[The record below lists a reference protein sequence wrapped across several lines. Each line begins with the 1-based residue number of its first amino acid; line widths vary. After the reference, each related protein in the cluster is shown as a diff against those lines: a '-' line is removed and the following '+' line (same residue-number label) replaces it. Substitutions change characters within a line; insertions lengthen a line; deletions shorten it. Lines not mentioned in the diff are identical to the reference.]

1 MIEPPYPTA
10 DVGPLMKGMVI
21 GGVGIVHVFLAQ
33 FAIGGGMLLTYL
45 EWRRQRHAA
54 SSANASASL
63 ADVPALGPFI
73 HSFFQTLVLVSFVL
87 GAVTGVAM
95 WLTTI
100 QVGART
106 IGLMVD
112 EFHWLWATEWL
123 CFCVEVAAG
132 YTFVRY
138 GKRLPDRARL
148 ATLATYACASW
159 LSLFWING
167 ILSWQL
173 TPGEWLADRQLWSGF
188 FNPSFLPSLLYRTV
202 VAMTLAALVACLVVA
217 ALPAA
222 QLGVPAAAAAEP
234 AAPAD
239 ALRARRRALVRTISL
254 FLAPM
259 AAMPVFAVWYLSV
272 IPADS
277 RSWLMGG
284 SIAMTMF
291 VGIAAGASLVIG
303 AYAALL
309 LATSRLA
316 LARKW
321 PFTLGGPSAAI
332 LLVIAFAATAAGE
345 FVREGARKPYTVRD
359 VLYSSS
365 LTEAEVVHM
374 RTAGAAAHDPW
385 PLRDAARYPTAQ
397 LSHGARVVRALCD
410 VCHTMNAANGL
421 SHLVA
426 TWSLDQMRHNIAMLQ
441 RTKAFMPPFA
451 GTAADVEA
459 VVQLLAWERAGAP
472 IVWPQPLAIGAA
484 IVDPLPQIQRWLDE
498 AGTRPRLSPDEHNGT
513 STPLAPAPAAPA
525 AEGAAP

>member
-45 EWRRQRHAA
+45 EWRRQRHANSTGA
-54 SSANASASL
+54 ST
-63 ADVPALGPFI
+63 ADVPADIPALGPFI

-148 ATLATYACASW
+148 ATLATYAGASW

-217 ALPAA
+217 ALPASS
-222 QLGVPAAAAAEP
+222 LGAATD
-234 AAPAD
+234 APADID

-309 LATSRLA
+309 LATGRLA
-316 LARKW
+316 IARKW
-321 PFTLGGPSAAI
+321 PFTLGGPTAAI

-365 LTEAEVVHM
+365 LTEAEVVQM
-374 RTAGAAAHDPW
+374 RSLGAATHDPW

-410 VCHTMNAANGL
+410 VCHTMTAANGL

-451 GTAADVEA
+451 GTATDVES

-472 IVWPQPLAIGAA
+472 IVWPQPLPIGAA
-484 IVDPLPQIQRWLDE
+484 AIDPLPQIQRWLDE
-498 AGTRPRLSPDEHNGT
+498 AGTRPRLSPDEHN
-513 STPLAPAPAAPA
+513 APASPTPAAS
-525 AEGAAP
+525 EGATP

>member
-45 EWRRQRHAA
+45 EWRRQRRARQPDPP
-54 SSANASASL
+54 
-63 ADVPALGPFI
+63 ADISALGPFI
-73 HSFFQTLVLVSFVL
+73 HSYFQTLVLVSFVL

-138 GKRLPDRARL
+138 GQRLSDRARL
-148 ATLATYACASW
+148 TTLATYAVASW

-173 TPGEWLADRQLWSGF
+173 TPGEWLTNRELWSGF
-188 FNPSFLPSLLYRTV
+188 FNPSFWPSLLYRTV
-202 VAMTLAALVACLVVA
+202 VAMTLAALVACLVIA
-217 ALPAA
+217 ALPPSH
-222 QLGVPAAAAAEP
+222 LGVSAGAADTAGAAD
-234 AAPAD
+234 PAD
-239 ALRARRRALVRTISL
+239 AVRRRRRALVRTISL
-254 FLAPM
+254 FLSPM
-259 AAMPVFAVWYLSV
+259 AAMPVFALWYLSV
-272 IPADS
+272 IPEDS

-309 LATSRLA
+309 FATGRLA
-316 LARKW
+316 FARKW

-332 LLVIAFAATAAGE
+332 LLVVAFAATAAGE

-365 LTEAEVVHM
+365 LTEAEVVEL
-374 RTAGAAAHDPW
+374 RKTGAAANDPW
-385 PLRDAARYPTAQ
+385 PLRDAERYPTAQ
-397 LSHGARVVRALCD
+397 LAHGARVVRALCD
-410 VCHTMNAANGL
+410 VCHTMSAANGL
-421 SHLVA
+421 THLVA

-472 IVWPQPLAIGAA
+472 IVWPLPVPIDEPSAGAA
-484 IVDPLPQIQRWLDE
+484 DPLPQIQRWLDE
-498 AGTRPRLSPDEHNGT
+498 AGTRPRL
-513 STPLAPAPAAPA
+513 
-525 AEGAAP
+525 EGARR

>member
-1 MIEPPYPTA
+1 MIEPPYPTP

-33 FAIGGGMLLTYL
+33 FAIGGGILLAYL
-45 EWRRQRHAA
+45 ERLRQRRGEHAA
-54 SSANASASL
+54 
-63 ADVPALGPFI
+63 ALGAFI
-73 HSFFQTLVLVSFVL
+73 ESYFQTLVLVSFVL

-100 QVGART
+100 LVGSRT

-138 GKRLPDRARL
+138 GKRLSDRARL
-148 ATLATYACASW
+148 GTLVTYAAASW

-173 TPGEWLADRQLWSGF
+173 TPGDWIRDHNLWSGF

-202 VAMTLAALVACLVVA
+202 VAMTLAALVACLVIA

-222 QLGVPAAAAAEP
+222 QLGLGADATVDAD
-234 AAPAD
+234 APA
-239 ALRARRRALVRTISL
+239 LRERRRALVRIVSAL
-254 FLAPM
+254 LAPM
-259 AAMPVFAVWYLSV
+259 AAMPLLALWYLSV
-272 IPADS
+272 IPEDS
-277 RSWLMGG
+277 RGWLMGG

-309 LATSRLA
+309 LVARRLP
-316 LARKW
+316 LTRGW
-321 PFTLGGPSAAI
+321 NVSLGGPSAAI

-365 LTEAEVVHM
+365 LTEAEVAQM
-374 RTAGAAAHDPW
+374 RQAGAVTADPW
-385 PLRDAARYPTAQ
+385 PLRDAERYPTPQ
-397 LSHGARVVRALCD
+397 LVHGARVVRALCD
-410 VCHTMNAANGL
+410 VCHTMKGANAL
-421 SHLVA
+421 THLTA
-426 TWSLDQMRHNIAMLQ
+426 TWTLDQMRHNIAMLQ

-451 GTAADVEA
+451 GTAADVES
-459 VVQLLAWERAGAP
+459 VVQLLAWEHAGAP
-472 IVWPQPLAIGAA
+472 PQWPPPRLSGQPDNT
-484 IVDPLPQIQRWLDE
+484 VDPLPQIQRWLDE
-498 AGTRPRLSPDEHNGT
+498 AGTAPRVA
-513 STPLAPAPAAPA
+513 PLPAA
-525 AEGAAP
+525 APGGPR

>member
-1 MIEPPYPTA
+1 MIEPPYPTT

-33 FAIGGGMLLTYL
+33 FAIGGGLLLAYL
-45 EWRRQRHAA
+45 EWRRQRRPDEPH
-54 SSANASASL
+54 
-63 ADVPALGPFI
+63 LGRFI
-73 HSFFQTLVLVSFVL
+73 HSYFQTLVLVSFVL

-100 QVGART
+100 LVGART

-112 EFHWLWATEWL
+112 EFHWLWATEWV

-138 GKRLPDRARL
+138 GKRLSDRARL
-148 ATLATYACASW
+148 GTLATYATASW

-173 TPGEWLADRQLWSGF
+173 TPGDWIRDHDLWSGF
-188 FNPSFLPSLLYRTV
+188 FNPSFLPSLLYRSV
-202 VAMTLAALVACLVVA
+202 VAMTLAALVACLVIA
-217 ALPAA
+217 ALPAEHLIA
-222 QLGVPAAAAAEP
+222 GGSAAGDAAVRE
-234 AAPAD
+234 
-239 ALRARRRALVRTISL
+239 RRRALVRTVST

-259 AAMPVFAVWYLSV
+259 AAMPLLAGWYVSV
-272 IPADS
+272 MPADS
-277 RSWLMGG
+277 RGWIMGG

-309 LATSRLA
+309 FAQRRLVA
-316 LARKW
+316 LRRW

-365 LTEAEVVHM
+365 LTEPEVAHLRVV
-374 RTAGAAAHDPW
+374 GAVEHDPW
-385 PLRDAARYPTAQ
+385 PLRDEARYPTPQ
-397 LSHGARVVRALCD
+397 LAHGARVVRALCD
-410 VCHTMNAANGL
+410 VCHTMSGANGL
-421 SHLVA
+421 EHLVA
-426 TWSLDQMRHNIAMLQ
+426 SWSEDQMRHNIAMLQ

-451 GTAADVEA
+451 GNAADVES
-459 VVQLLAWERAGAP
+459 VVQLLVWVRAGAP
-472 IVWPQPLAIGAA
+472 RAWAPPAANAEALAE
-484 IVDPLPQIQRWLDE
+484 IQRWLDE
-498 AGTRPRLSPDEHNGT
+498 AGTAPRVDGGAMHG
-513 STPLAPAPAAPA
+513 APAPALPSVPPSVPPAAQAPA
-525 AEGAAP
+525 GGAR

>member
-1 MIEPPYPTA
+1 MIEPPYPTV

-33 FAIGGGMLLTYL
+33 FAIGGGLLLAYL
-45 EWRRQRHAA
+45 EWRRQRSQGRHGEAY
-54 SSANASASL
+54 
-63 ADVPALGPFI
+63 LGRFL
-73 HSFFQTLVLVSFVL
+73 HSYFQTLVLVSFVL

-100 QVGART
+100 LVGART

-138 GKRLPDRARL
+138 GKRLSDRARL
-148 ATLATYACASW
+148 GTLATYATASW

-173 TPGEWLADRQLWSGF
+173 TPGDWIRDHDLWSGF
-188 FNPSFLPSLLYRTV
+188 FNPSFLPSLLYRSV
-202 VAMTLAALVACLVVA
+202 VAMTLAALVACLVIA
-217 ALPAA
+217 ALPAEH
-222 QLGVPAAAAAEP
+222 LIEGGSAAGDAAVR
-234 AAPAD
+234 D
-239 ALRARRRALVRTISL
+239 RRRALVRTVSP

-259 AAMPVFAVWYLSV
+259 AAMPLLAAWYVSV

-303 AYAALL
+303 TYAALL
-309 LATSRLA
+309 LAQRHLA
-316 LARKW
+316 ALRRW

-365 LTEAEVVHM
+365 LTEPEVAHLRV
-374 RTAGAAAHDPW
+374 AGAVEHDPW
-385 PLRDAARYPTAQ
+385 PLRHQARYPTPQ
-397 LSHGARVVRALCD
+397 LAHGARVVRALCD
-410 VCHTMNAANGL
+410 VCHTMSGANGL
-421 SHLVA
+421 EHLVA
-426 TWSLDQMRHNIAMLQ
+426 SWSLDQMRHNIAMLQ

-451 GTAADVEA
+451 GNAADVEA
-459 VVQLLAWERAGAP
+459 VVQLLAWEREGAP
-472 IVWPQPLAIGAA
+472 KQWPALAPVPIGAA
-484 IVDPLPQIQRWLDE
+484 AGATAEGDPLPEIQRWLDE
-498 AGTRPRLSPDEHNGT
+498 AGTAPRVDGGKRYGAPAPSLP
-513 STPLAPAPAAPA
+513 PAPAAMR
-525 AEGAAP
+525 GAP

>member
-33 FAIGGGMLLTYL
+33 FAIGGGLLLTYL
-45 EWRRQRHAA
+45 EHRRQRAA
-54 SSANASASL
+54 RAGAGR
-63 ADVPALGPFI
+63 DEHYLGRFI
-73 HSFFQTLVLVSFVL
+73 HSYFQTLVLVSFVL

-106 IGLMVD
+106 IGMMVD
-112 EFHWLWATEWL
+112 EFHWVWATEWL

-138 GKRLPDRARL
+138 GKRLSDRARL
-148 ATLATYACASW
+148 ATLATYATASW

-173 TPGEWLADRQLWSGF
+173 TPGAWLRDRDLWSGF
-188 FNPSFLPSLLYRTV
+188 FNPSFLPSLLYRSV
-202 VAMTLAALVACLVVA
+202 VAMTLAALVACLVIA
-217 ALPAA
+217 ALPARR
-222 QLGVPAAAAAEP
+222 LMGHDEP
-234 AAPAD
+234 TTDD
-239 ALRARRRALVRTISL
+239 AVRLRRRDMVRTVSV

-259 AAMPVFAVWYLSV
+259 AAMPLLAGWYLHV
-272 IPADS
+272 MPPDS
-277 RSWLMGG
+277 RSWVMGG

-303 AYAALL
+303 TYAALL
-309 LATSRLA
+309 LVQRRVSA
-316 LARKW
+316 LQRW

-332 LLVIAFAATAAGE
+332 LLVISFAATAAGE
-345 FVREGARKPYTVRD
+345 FVREGARKPFTIRD
-359 VLYSSS
+359 VLYSSA
-365 LTEAEVVHM
+365 LTEAEVAQL
-374 RTAGAAAHDPW
+374 RERGATEHDPW
-385 PLRDAARYPTAQ
+385 PLRDEQRYVTPQ
-397 LSHGARVVRALCD
+397 LAHGARVVRALCD
-410 VCHTMNAANGL
+410 ACHTMSGANGL

-426 TWSLDQMRHNIAMLQ
+426 TWTLDQMRHNIAMLQ

-459 VVQLLAWERAGAP
+459 VVQLLAWERDGAP
-472 IVWPQPLAIGAA
+472 TQWPRPVAVAPA
-484 IVDPLPQIQRWLDE
+484 EPDPLPQIQRWLDE
-498 AGTRPRLSPDEHNGT
+498 AGTAPRTGRAE
-513 STPLAPAPAAPA
+513 PAHAG
-525 AEGAAP
+525 GAR

>member
-1 MIEPPYPTA
+1 MIEPPYPTT

-33 FAIGGGMLLTYL
+33 FAIGGGLLLAYL
-45 EWRRQRHAA
+45 EWRRQRR
-54 SSANASASL
+54 
-63 ADVPALGPFI
+63 PEERYLGRFI
-73 HSFFQTLVLVSFVL
+73 HSYFQTLVLVSFVL

-100 QVGART
+100 LVGART

-112 EFHWLWATEWL
+112 EFHWLWATEWV

-138 GKRLPDRARL
+138 GKRLSDRARL
-148 ATLATYACASW
+148 GTLATYAVASW

-173 TPGEWLADRQLWSGF
+173 TPGDWVRDHDLWSGF

-202 VAMTLAALVACLVVA
+202 VAMTLAALVACLVIA
-217 ALPAA
+217 ALPAEH
-222 QLGVPAAAAAEP
+222 LIEGGGGGNGGNGGDAAVRE
-234 AAPAD
+234 
-239 ALRARRRALVRTISL
+239 RRRAVVRTVST

-259 AAMPVFAVWYLSV
+259 AAMPLLAAWYLSV

-277 RSWLMGG
+277 RGWIMGG
-284 SIAMTMF
+284 SVAMTMF

-309 LATSRLA
+309 FAQRRLPA
-316 LARKW
+316 LRRW

-365 LTEAEVVHM
+365 LTEPEVAHLRV
-374 RTAGAAAHDPW
+374 AGATSHDPW
-385 PLRDAARYPTAQ
+385 PLRHEARYPTPQ
-397 LSHGARVVRALCD
+397 LAHGARVVRALCD
-410 VCHTMNAANGL
+410 VCHTMSGANGL
-421 SHLVA
+421 EHLVA
-426 TWSLDQMRHNIAMLQ
+426 SWSLDQMRHNIAMLQ

-451 GTAADVEA
+451 GNAADVEA
-459 VVQLLAWERAGAP
+459 VVQLLAWTRDGTPRQWPAP
-472 IVWPQPLAIGAA
+472 VAIGAA
-484 IVDPLPQIQRWLDE
+484 DPLSEIQRWLDE
-498 AGTRPRLSPDEHNGT
+498 AGTAPRVESGTDREPRHGAPAPALRPAP
-513 STPLAPAPAAPA
+513 APAPAALR
-525 AEGAAP
+525 GAP

>member
-1 MIEPPYPTA
+1 MIESPYPTSE
-10 DVGPLMKGMVI
+10 VGPLMKGMVI

-33 FAIGGGMLLTYL
+33 FAIGGGMLLAYL
-45 EWRRQRHAA
+45 EWRRQKRGA
-54 SSANASASL
+54 SSA
-63 ADVPALGPFI
+63 ADAQLGRFI
-73 HSFFQTLVLVSFVL
+73 GSYFQTLVLVSFVL

-100 QVGART
+100 LVGART

-138 GKRLPDRARL
+138 GDRLSDKARL
-148 ATLATYACASW
+148 GTLVTYAVASW

-173 TPGEWLADRQLWSGF
+173 TPGDWVRDHNLWSGF

-202 VAMTLAALVACLVVA
+202 VAMTLAALVACLVIA
-217 ALPAA
+217 ALPAEH
-222 QLGVPAAAAAEP
+222 LGEP
-234 AAPAD
+234 AADGSTEASTD
-239 ALRARRRALVRTISL
+239 ASSRERRRALVRTVSI

-259 AAMPVFAVWYLSV
+259 AAMPLLALWYLSV
-272 IPADS
+272 IPEDS
-277 RSWLMGG
+277 RGWIMGG

-303 AYAALL
+303 AYAAILL
-309 LATSRLA
+309 MARRL
-316 LARKW
+316 LSGRRW

-365 LTEAEVVHM
+365 LTEAEVVQL
-374 RTAGAAAHDPW
+374 RQTGAVVADPW
-385 PLRDAARYPTAQ
+385 PLRDAERYVTPQ
-397 LSHGARVVRALCD
+397 LAHGARVVRALCD
-410 VCHTMNAANGL
+410 VCHTMSGANGL
-421 SHLVA
+421 EHLVA

-451 GTAADVEA
+451 GNAADVEA
-459 VVQLLAWERAGAP
+459 VVQLLDWERAGAP
-472 IVWPQPLAIGAA
+472 AAWPPGEPAPGMAPLPVA
-484 IVDPLPQIQRWLDE
+484 DPLPQIQRWLDE
-498 AGTRPRLSPDEHNGT
+498 AGTAPRTGAH
-513 STPLAPAPAAPA
+513 AAPA
-525 AEGAAP
+525 AAPAAALPPAAPHQGAKR

>member
-33 FAIGGGMLLTYL
+33 FAIGGGLLLAYL
-45 EWRRQRHAA
+45 ERRRQRHP
-54 SSANASASL
+54 SGEHGEGY
-63 ADVPALGPFI
+63 LGRFI
-73 HSFFQTLVLVSFVL
+73 HSYFQTLVLVSFVL

-106 IGLMVD
+106 IGMMVD
-112 EFHWLWATEWL
+112 EFHWLWATEWV

-138 GKRLPDRARL
+138 GKRLSDRARL
-148 ATLATYACASW
+148 ATLVTYAVASW

-173 TPGEWLADRQLWSGF
+173 TPGDWLRDRDLWSGF

-202 VAMTLAALVACLVVA
+202 VAMTLAALVACLVIA
-217 ALPAA
+217 ALPAGHLMSQGEERSDEA
-222 QLGVPAAAAAEP
+222 V
-234 AAPAD
+234 
-239 ALRARRRALVRTISL
+239 RRRRRAMVRTVSI

-259 AAMPVFAVWYLSV
+259 AAMPLFAAWYVSV

-277 RSWLMGG
+277 RSWIMGG

-303 AYAALL
+303 TYATLL
-309 LATSRLA
+309 LAQRRISA
-316 LARKW
+316 LRRW

-365 LTEAEVVHM
+365 LTEAEVAQL
-374 RTAGAAAHDPW
+374 RLRGATEHDPW
-385 PLRDAARYPTAQ
+385 PLRDEARYASPQ
-397 LSHGARVVRALCD
+397 LAHGARVVRALCD
-410 VCHTMNAANGL
+410 VCHTMSGANGL

-426 TWSLDQMRHNIAMLQ
+426 SWTLDQMRHNIAMLQ

-472 IVWPQPLAIGAA
+472 RMWPQPVAIEPATG
-484 IVDPLPQIQRWLDE
+484 DPLPQIQRWLDE
-498 AGTRPRLSPDEHNGT
+498 AGTAPRVDGGRHHGAPPPLPT
-513 STPLAPAPAAPA
+513 STT
-525 AEGAAP
+525 GATTGATTGGER